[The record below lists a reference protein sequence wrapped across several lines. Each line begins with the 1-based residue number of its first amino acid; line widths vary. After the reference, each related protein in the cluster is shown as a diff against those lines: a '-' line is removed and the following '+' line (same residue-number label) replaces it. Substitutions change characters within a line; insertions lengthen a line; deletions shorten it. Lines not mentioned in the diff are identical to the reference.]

1 MRTAGADRG
10 AVLLPDDRWGITGM
24 NKFVGASL
32 ALSLVAMPCAAQAE
46 DMKPEKLV
54 ELLSECAYVVHEV
67 GAEKAGIRYG
77 SEQWQSVLAEVSQK
91 AGIDPLPFLHQAKAK
106 YERSAKKMGAD
117 WTYKRMI
124 ARAQDCD
131 QQL

>member
-1 MRTAGADRG
+1 
-10 AVLLPDDRWGITGM
+10 M
-24 NKFVGASL
+24 NKFIGAAVAISL
-32 ALSLVAMPCAAQAE
+32 AVMPFAAQAE
-46 DMKPEKLV
+46 EEMKPEKLV
-54 ELLSECAYVVHEV
+54 EFVSECAYVVHKV
-67 GAEKAGIRYG
+67 GVDEGGLRHG
-77 SEQWQSVLAEVSQK
+77 SEDWQSVLAQVSEK
-91 AGIDPLPFLHQAKAK
+91 AGIDPLPFLQQAKAK